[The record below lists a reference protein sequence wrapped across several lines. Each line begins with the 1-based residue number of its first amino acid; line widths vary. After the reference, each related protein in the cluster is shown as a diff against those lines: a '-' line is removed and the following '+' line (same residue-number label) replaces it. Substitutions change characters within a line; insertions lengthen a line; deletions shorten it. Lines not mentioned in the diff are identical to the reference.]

1 MRTNWKLIHHDSTC
15 CVVSEQVSNH
25 QSMAKYF
32 KMTQRLMRWWSI
44 RRTKSCNIKIA
55 TKLKTAA
62 CPSLL
67 TSLPASSHFLV
78 TLSFDRIDTQHAI
91 SFPNKSFPRE
101 EIPQYF
107 PGFDYKDELGKCQFI
122 YLPNLKESTFSF
134 LKNVYYGKFSSI
146 CKRENVMMKSPYLAS
161 TVNYQEPI

>member
-55 TKLKTAA
+55 TKLETAA

-67 TSLPASSHFLV
+67 TSLPASFHFLV
-78 TLSFDRIDTQHAI
+78 TLSLDRVDTQHAI
-91 SFPNKSFPRE
+91 SFPNKSFLEKKFHNIFRVL
-101 EIPQYF
+101 ITKY
-107 PGFDYKDELGKCQFI
+107 ELGKCQFI
-122 YLPNLKESTFSF
+122 YSPNLKESTFSF
-134 LKNVYYGKFSSI
+134 LRMFI
-146 CKRENVMMKSPYLAS
+146 TENFQAYAKERML
-161 TVNYQEPI
+161 

>member
-15 CVVSEQVSNH
+15 CVVSELVSNH

-32 KMTQRLMRWWSI
+32 KMTHRLMRWWSI

-67 TSLPASSHFLV
+67 TSLPAPFHFLV
-78 TLSFDRIDTQHAI
+78 TLSLDGAGTQHAI
-91 SFPNKSFPRE
+91 YFPNKSFLEKKFHNIFQVLITKYEP
-101 EIPQYF
+101 
-107 PGFDYKDELGKCQFI
+107 GKCQFI
-122 YLPNLKESTFSF
+122 YSPNLKESTFSF
-134 LKNVYYGKFSSI
+134 
-146 CKRENVMMKSPYLAS
+146 
-161 TVNYQEPI
+161 